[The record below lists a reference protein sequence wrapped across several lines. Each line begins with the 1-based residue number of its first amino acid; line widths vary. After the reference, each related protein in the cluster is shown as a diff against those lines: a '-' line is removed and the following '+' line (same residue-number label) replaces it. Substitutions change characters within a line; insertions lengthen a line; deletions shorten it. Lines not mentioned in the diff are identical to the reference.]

1 MEKPSSWFATPV
13 KLILLAAL
21 GSVLFTIGGGFF
33 LYRNT
38 QNLVSAGRWVEHTQ
52 EVLLS
57 IQSATDLTQ
66 RIESGTRLYRTTQN
80 ESHLLYARRNAI
92 LLQTRASHLKNLI
105 ADNTGQA
112 SNIKELEACSN
123 AIAQDV
129 NANTPDLGKM
139 DTSLFHCQQ
148 TLSLMSGQENELL
161 KERDEATRNRSTVS
175 ILSELV
181 VVAVCL
187 SILLVLFG
195 LMLRDAVL
203 RERIAQTA
211 VQSNRKLSTSI
222 EALQNH
228 ARESNLLSIAR
239 DDLQLCTETTQV
251 HQSAAT
257 RFSELLPGTSGSL
270 CIINSSRNMTETVSG
285 WSSATTSSPVS
296 EIFPPNTCCGLRS
309 GQLHWHGPGA
319 SQIHCDHFIAE
330 APSRYLCLPLVA
342 HGDTIGILFVEC
354 PSEEIQ
360 EIVESRSESIR
371 QLVQLTAM
379 ALASLEMR
387 RKLEH
392 QSVRDGLTG
401 LFNRHFLEIALERE
415 LARASRRKSG
425 LAVLM
430 IDVDHFKKLNDQYG
444 HSAGDA
450 ILKEVAR
457 VFSANVRSEDLV
469 CRYGGEEFTI
479 ILPDIS
485 PDNAYIRAEVIRQA
499 VANLRTELTNEL
511 YSTVTI
517 SIGGATFPGD
527 GQTSDALLRHSD
539 AALYRAKREGRNKV
553 ILPTEQTV
561 I

>member
-175 ILSELV
+175 ILSELIV
-181 VVAVCL
+181 VTVCL

-485 PDNAYIRAEVIRQA
+485 PENAYIRAEVIRQA